1 MPFRFTPA
9 KLPVFLLVFCLLKSL
24 SGNAQVLPP
33 QFNLVPVG
41 HLSYAPLSLAGCLHY
56 VDADGGEWALVGTS
70 AGMSIVDLSD
80 PTHPVQRFAVPG
92 LSSNWREL
100 RTWNGY
106 AYVGSEAD
114 SSGITIVNLN
124 NLPDS
129 ITWRV
134 WRGDGEYEGQLR
146 RSHTVQTRDGYL
158 YVFGGGNITNGATI
172 ASLNDPW
179 NPVIVGRY
187 TNNYV
192 HDGYIRGDTLWTSEI
207 YQGWFGVV
215 DISDRSNPVLLATHP
230 TPGLFNH
237 NSELSPDGKTLFT
250 TDEKPNSPLAAFDV
264 SDLENISIL
273 DAYYPGRIPSGE
285 VHNVRVKDNFLI
297 CPSYRGQ
304 LTIVDATRPDN
315 LIETAWDSLGNSLV
329 WDADPYLPSGLL
341 FATAKAEGLFVYQP
355 VYHSAAWLEGKVTD
369 AITGFPLSDALVTMV
384 TSQNN
389 DLSDAQGIYKTGT
402 AIPGAYTVNVV
413 RGGYAPVSLPGI
425 TLVAGQVTQL
435 DVQMVPEAT
444 STEHI
449 DNHKDIRIYPTLFS
463 NTLDVRVAPESRFAQ
478 PGTRVSITDARGIVV
493 QESNMSGNALSLRD
507 VSRLPAGSYFV
518 TLKNGPFTSAA
529 VQVIKQP

>member
-230 TPGLFNH
+230 T
-237 NSELSPDGKTLFT
+237 K
-250 TDEKPNSPLAAFDV
+250 
-264 SDLENISIL
+264 
-273 DAYYPGRIPSGE
+273 
-285 VHNVRVKDNFLI
+285 LI
-297 CPSYRGQ
+297 
-304 LTIVDATRPDN
+304 
-315 LIETAWDSLGNSLV
+315 
-329 WDADPYLPSGLL
+329 
-341 FATAKAEGLFVYQP
+341 
-355 VYHSAAWLEGKVTD
+355 
-369 AITGFPLSDALVTMV
+369 
-384 TSQNN
+384 
-389 DLSDAQGIYKTGT
+389 
-402 AIPGAYTVNVV
+402 
-413 RGGYAPVSLPGI
+413 
-425 TLVAGQVTQL
+425 
-435 DVQMVPEAT
+435 
-444 STEHI
+444 
-449 DNHKDIRIYPTLFS
+449 FS
-463 NTLDVRVAPESRFAQ
+463 NTKNNPQSA
-478 PGTRVSITDARGIVV
+478 IV
-493 QESNMSGNALSLRD
+493 
-507 VSRLPAGSYFV
+507 
-518 TLKNGPFTSAA
+518 
-529 VQVIKQP
+529 